1 MSDLIDKTSTVIS
14 WVLVTWKS
22 AKIELEL
29 GDGGG
34 ITGQGV
40 EKTIIEAM
48 PTVVLA
54 VLEIAAIVASFVK
67 MKCAFQLD
75 SGSYDEW

>member
-34 ITGQGV
+34 ITGQKV

-48 PTVVLA
+48 PTEL
-54 VLEIAAIVASFVK
+54 F
-67 MKCAFQLD
+67 
-75 SGSYDEW
+75 